1 MKYVAQQHPLG
12 CLIASVA
19 MVLDMTYEQVA
30 ETIPLQDMEELEKT
44 GVNRLGLIA
53 YDRIEELARSRNIQI
68 VGSESGQFVC
78 EIGLRY
84 LAVFPADTD
93 PLMTHTVAIDE
104 MGLVF
109 DPDPVNEHV
118 RGYWSS
124 FDFLGMMEFR
134 PASNSASETVTET

>member
-1 MKYVAQQHPLG
+1 MKYIAQQHPLG

-68 VGSESGQFVC
+68 VDSESGQFVC
-78 EIGLRY
+78 ELGSRY
-84 LAVFPADTD
+84 VAALPGSGPRILHVI
-93 PLMTHTVAIDE
+93 AIDE
-104 MGLVF
+104 KGLVF
-109 DPDPVNEHV
+109 DPNPANEHA

-134 PASNSASETVTET
+134 PSSNSASETVTGM